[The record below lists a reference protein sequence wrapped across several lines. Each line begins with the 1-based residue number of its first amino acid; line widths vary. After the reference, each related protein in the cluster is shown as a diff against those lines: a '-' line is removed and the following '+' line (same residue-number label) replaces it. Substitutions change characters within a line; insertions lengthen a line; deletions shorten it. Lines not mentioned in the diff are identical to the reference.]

1 MRSLKITTVL
11 LIGIIIFGVKDFKV
25 VINKPHTQKQELSTL
40 KTITKSIVNKK
51 DDTKNIVFSDL
62 NFKKALIAHTDPVID
77 INNDGEISIEE
88 AEMIKDIDVH
98 GKNISDLSG
107 IEYFTNLNRLWCQ
120 NNKLTVLDL
129 SKNTALT
136 FLYCYINRITTLDL
150 SKNITLNYL
159 DCSINRI
166 NKLNLSKNVNL
177 AYLICD
183 ENQLVDIDIS
193 KNTKLLELKCGGNQF
208 TTLNL
213 HKNIALTQLHCR
225 NAQLTTLDLSKNIAL
240 TKLYCD
246 NNQLTNLD
254 TSNNTALTW
263 LWCYHNELTTLDLSK
278 NIDLSYLFCFGNQLT
293 SLNIKNRNT
302 VDFMNVNI
310 SKNPSLTCIQVD
322 DPTAT
327 YLKEW
332 KKDDIASYSSD
343 CTP

>member
-1 MRSLKITTVL
+1 MRNLNTITVL
-11 LIGIIIFGVKDFKV
+11 LIGIIIFSVKDFKI
-25 VINKPHTQKQELSTL
+25 VINKIHTEKQGLVML
-40 KTITKSIVNKK
+40 KTITRSIVNKK

-62 NFKKALIAHTDPVID
+62 NFKKALIEHTDPVID
-77 INNDGEISIEE
+77 INNDGEISEEE
-88 AEMIKDIDVH
+88 AKMIKDIDVH
-98 GKNISDLSG
+98 NKNISDLSG

-129 SKNTALT
+129 SKNSALT
-136 FLYCYINRITTLDL
+136 SLYCYINRITTLDL
-150 SKNITLNYL
+150 SKNTALNYL

-183 ENQLVDIDIS
+183 QNQLTDIDIS
-193 KNTKLLELKCGGNQF
+193 KNTKLLELKCGGNEL

-213 HKNIALTQLHCR
+213 YKNIALTQLHCR
-225 NAQLTTLDLSKNIAL
+225 NAQLSTLDLSKNIAL

-254 TSNNTALTW
+254 TSNNTALKW
-263 LWCYHNELTTLDLSK
+263 LWCYYNELITLDLSK
-278 NIDLSYLFCFGNQLT
+278 NIDLSYLFCYGNQLT

-302 VDFMNVNI
+302 VDFMDVNM
-310 SKNPSLTCIQVD
+310 SDNPSLTCIEVD

-327 YLKEW
+327 YLNDW
-332 KKDDIASYSSD
+332 KKDASVSYSSD